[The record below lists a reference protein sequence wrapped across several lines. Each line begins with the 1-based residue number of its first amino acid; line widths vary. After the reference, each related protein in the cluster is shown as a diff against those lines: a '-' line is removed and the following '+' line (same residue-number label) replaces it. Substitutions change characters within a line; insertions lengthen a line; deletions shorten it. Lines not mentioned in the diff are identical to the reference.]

1 MDVEQTP
8 DETGAH
14 SRPPAAWDA
23 EFERRC
29 AQVREA
35 AEEWAVRWN
44 EPEGRLISAL
54 LGAMRRLGEL
64 GQGAQGLMASI
75 SRDGK
80 AAAAADRDEAR
91 LLRDQAELELLQV
104 RTLKAALVAEH
115 ENVTLR
121 MIREVFPMFA
131 DKLQGALIIREKEW
145 NRRVERR
152 RFAVAGVTVLA
163 IFLGGMGLQMW
174 FDSDR
179 VDAFDRCLAQSFV
192 SNGRAYCAIPG
203 WEPDVARAAKP

>member
-1 MDVEQTP
+1 MDVEQAR
-8 DETGAH
+8 DEADARA
-14 SRPPAAWDA
+14 RPPTAWEE

-29 AQVREA
+29 AEVREA

-54 LGAMRRLGEL
+54 LGAIGKLADL
-64 GQGAQGLMASI
+64 GQGAQGVMERIA
-75 SRDGK
+75 RDGK
-80 AAAAADRDEAR
+80 AAAAADRDSAR
-91 LLRDQAELELLQV
+91 LLREQAEIELLQV
-104 RTLKAALVAEH
+104 RTLKAALVVEH

-121 MIREVFPMFA
+121 MIKETLPLFA
-131 DKLQGALIIREKEW
+131 NKLQGALVIREREW

-179 VDAFDRCLAQSFV
+179 VGAFDRCLAQSFV
-192 SNGRAYCAIPG
+192 SGGRAYCAIPG
-203 WEPDVARAAKP
+203 WEPEAPRTTKP

>member
-1 MDVEQTP
+1 MTEEQTQARHHQRSP
-8 DETGAH
+8 GE
-14 SRPPAAWDA
+14 A
-23 EFERRC
+23 EFEREC
-29 AQVREA
+29 EEVRVA

-44 EPEGRLISAL
+44 EPEGRLISTL
-54 LGAMRRLGEL
+54 LGAIRKVADVGRTSHDVMEAIARESKEAAQADLRR
-64 GQGAQGLMASI
+64 AQA
-75 SRDGK
+75 
-80 AAAAADRDEAR
+80 
-91 LLRDQAELELLQV
+91 LRDAAELELLQV
-104 RTLKAALVAEH
+104 RTLKAGLIAEH

-203 WEPDVARAAKP
+203 WESDVARAAKP